1 MNISNIIGLVQTAVG
16 LSLAIGLGYTVSN
29 WFKTLATSAKNERV
43 KFALTTASQ
52 VVLKAQELVANGSVQ
67 QSDAVGNF
75 LKRIKDNG
83 YEKYF
88 TEEQALA
95 YTQQAYA
102 TNKANGTLGAVK
114 KVVSDDALKQ
124 AEAAIMPTN
133 QTGATNAV
141 VGGDVV
147 TTTKTPAQ

>member
-1 MNISNIIGLVQTAVG
+1 MTISNIIGLLQTAVG
-16 LSLAIGLGYTVSN
+16 LALAVGLGYTVSN

-52 VVLKAQELVANGSVQ
+52 VVLKAQEFIANGSVQ
-67 QSDAVGNF
+67 QSDAVANF

-95 YTQQAYA
+95 YVKQAYA
-102 TNKANGTLGAVK
+102 TNKANGTLATVK
-114 KVVSDDALKQ
+114 PIVSDDALKQ
-124 AEAAIMPTN
+124 SEAIITGTD
-133 QTGATNAV
+133 QTGTV
-141 VGGDVV
+141 
-147 TTTKTPAQ
+147 QY

>member
-1 MNISNIIGLVQTAVG
+1 MTISNIIGLLQTAVG
-16 LSLAIGLGYTVSN
+16 VSLAIGLGYTVSN

-52 VVLKAQELVANGSVQ
+52 VVLKAQEFVANGSVQ
-67 QSDAVGNF
+67 QSDAVSNF

-95 YTQQAYA
+95 YVKQAYA
-102 TNKANGTLGAVK
+102 TNKANGTLATVK
-114 KVVSDDALKQ
+114 PLVSDDALKA
-124 AEAAIMPTN
+124 AEAVIAGKY
-133 QTGATNAV
+133 QTGTS
-141 VGGDVV
+141 
-147 TTTKTPAQ
+147 QLSE

>member
-1 MNISNIIGLVQTAVG
+1 MTINNIIGLLQTAVG
-16 LSLAIGLGYTVSN
+16 VSLAIGLGYTVSN

-52 VVLKAQELVANGSVQ
+52 VVLKAQEFIANGSVQ
-67 QSDAVGNF
+67 QSDAVSNF

-95 YTQQAYA
+95 YVKQAYA
-102 TNKANGTLGAVK
+102 TNKANGTLGTVK
-114 KVVSDDALKQ
+114 SLVSDGQLQ
-124 AEAAIMPTN
+124 EAEA
-133 QTGATNAV
+133 
-141 VGGDVV
+141 VV
-147 TTTKTPAQ
+147 TPNNQIDFVTTPEAPAQ

>member
-1 MNISNIIGLVQTAVG
+1 MTINNIIGLVQTAVG
-16 LSLAIGLGYTVSN
+16 ISLSIGLGYTVSN

-52 VVLKAQELVANGSVQ
+52 VVLKAQEFIANGSVQ
-67 QSDAVGNF
+67 QSDAVSNF

-95 YTQQAYA
+95 YVKQAYA
-102 TNKANGTLGAVK
+102 TNKANGSLATVKTL
-114 KVVSDDALKQ
+114 VSDDSLKE
-124 AEAAIMPTN
+124 AEAVVAPTN
-133 QTGATNAV
+133 QTGV
-141 VGGDVV
+141 I
-147 TTTKTPAQ
+147 TTTEVPAQ

>member
-1 MNISNIIGLVQTAVG
+1 MNISNIIGLLQTAVG
-16 LSLAIGLGYTVSN
+16 VALAIGMGYTVSN

-52 VVLKAQELVANGSVQ
+52 VVLRAQEFMANGSVQ
-67 QSDAVGNF
+67 QSDAVANF

-95 YTQQAYA
+95 YVKQAYA
-102 TNKANGTLGAVK
+102 TNKANGTLATVK
-114 KVVSDDALKQ
+114 PLVSDDALKA
-124 AEAAIMPTN
+124 AEAVIAGKD
-133 QTGATNAV
+133 QTGTS
-141 VGGDVV
+141 
-147 TTTKTPAQ
+147 QLSE

>member
-1 MNISNIIGLVQTAVG
+1 MTISNIIGLLQTAVG
-16 LSLAIGLGYTVSN
+16 VSLAVGLGYTVSN

-52 VVLKAQELVANGSVQ
+52 VVLKAQEFIANGSVQ
-67 QSDAVGNF
+67 QSDAVSNF

-95 YTQQAYA
+95 YVKQAYA
-102 TNKANGTLGAVK
+102 TNKANGSLGAVK
-114 KVVSDDALKQ
+114 PIVSDEQLKQ
-124 AEAAIMPTN
+124 AEAVVTQAN
-133 QTGATNAV
+133 QTGITSI
-141 VGGDVV
+141 
-147 TTTKTPAQ
+147 

>member
-1 MNISNIIGLVQTAVG
+1 MNINNIIGLVQTGVG
-16 LSLAIGLGYTVSN
+16 VALALGLGYTVSN
-29 WFKTLATSAKNERV
+29 WFNTLAISAKNERV

-52 VVLKAQELVANGSVQ
+52 VVLKAQELVANGSAQ
-67 QSDAVGNF
+67 QADAVSNL

-95 YTQQAYA
+95 YIKQAYA

-114 KVVSDDALKQ
+114 PIVSDDALKQ
-124 AEAAIMPTN
+124 AEAVVTQSN
-133 QTGATNAV
+133 QTGT
-141 VGGDVV
+141 
-147 TTTKTPAQ
+147 AQ

>member
-1 MNISNIIGLVQTAVG
+1 MTINNIIGLLQTAVG
-16 LSLAIGLGYTVSN
+16 VSLAIGLGYTVSN

-52 VVLKAQELVANGSVQ
+52 VVLKAQEFIANGSVQ
-67 QSDAVGNF
+67 QSDAVSNL

-95 YTQQAYA
+95 YVKQAYA
-102 TNKANGTLGAVK
+102 TNKANGTLGTVK
-114 KVVSDDALKQ
+114 SIVADDKLKE
-124 AEAAIMPTN
+124 AEAVVTPTN
-133 QTGATNAV
+133 QIGF
-141 VGGDVV
+141 V
-147 TTTKTPAQ
+147 TTPEAPAQ

>member
-1 MNISNIIGLVQTAVG
+1 MNINNIIGLLQTGIG
-16 LSLAIGLGYTVSN
+16 LALAIGLGYTVSN

-52 VVLKAQELVANGSVQ
+52 VVLKAQELVGNGSVQ
-67 QSDAVGNF
+67 QSDAVANF

-114 KVVSDDALKQ
+114 PVVSDDALKQ
-124 AEAAIMPTN
+124 AETVVTPTN
-133 QTGATNAV
+133 QTG
-141 VGGDVV
+141 
-147 TTTKTPAQ
+147 TTSI

>member
-1 MNISNIIGLVQTAVG
+1 MTIDNIIGLLQTAVG
-16 LSLAIGLGYTVSN
+16 ASLAIGLGYTVSN

-52 VVLKAQELVANGSVQ
+52 VVLKAQEFIANGSVQ
-67 QSDAVGNF
+67 QSDAVSNF

-95 YTQQAYA
+95 YVKQAYA
-102 TNKANGTLGAVK
+102 TNKANGSLATVK
-114 KVVSDDALKQ
+114 PLVSDEALKE
-124 AEAAIMPTN
+124 AEAVIASKN
-133 QTGATNAV
+133 QTGF
-141 VGGDVV
+141 D
-147 TTTKTPAQ
+147 TTTEVPAQ

>member
-1 MNISNIIGLVQTAVG
+1 MTINNIIGLLQTAVG
-16 LSLAIGLGYTVSN
+16 VSLAIGLGYTVSN

-52 VVLKAQELVANGSVQ
+52 VVLKAQEFIANGSVQ
-67 QSDAVGNF
+67 QSDAVSNF

-95 YTQQAYA
+95 YVKQAYA
-102 TNKANGTLGAVK
+102 TNKANGTLGTVK
-114 KVVSDDALKQ
+114 SLVSDGKLQ
-124 AEAAIMPTN
+124 EAEA
-133 QTGATNAV
+133 
-141 VGGDVV
+141 VV
-147 TTTKTPAQ
+147 TPNNQIGFVTTPEAPAQ

>member
-1 MNISNIIGLVQTAVG
+1 MTINNIIGLLQTAVG
-16 LSLAIGLGYTVSN
+16 VALAIGMGYTVSN

-52 VVLKAQELVANGSVQ
+52 VVLRAQEFMANGSVQ
-67 QSDAVGNF
+67 QSDAVSNL

-95 YTQQAYA
+95 YVKQAYA
-102 TNKANGTLGAVK
+102 TNKADGTLGAVK
-114 KVVSDDALKQ
+114 PLVSDDALKE
-124 AEAAIMPTN
+124 AEAVVTGTD
-133 QTGATNAV
+133 QTGGN
-141 VGGDVV
+141 
-147 TTTKTPAQ
+147 

>member
-1 MNISNIIGLVQTAVG
+1 MTINNIIGLLQTAVG
-16 LSLAIGLGYTVSN
+16 VSLAIGLGYTVSN

-52 VVLKAQELVANGSVQ
+52 VVLKAQEFIANGSIQ
-67 QSDAVGNF
+67 QSDAVSNL

-95 YTQQAYA
+95 YVKQAYA
-102 TNKANGTLGAVK
+102 TNKANGTLGTVK
-114 KVVSDDALKQ
+114 SIVAEKVV
-124 AEAAIMPTN
+124 T
-133 QTGATNAV
+133 ATNNKAAAP
-141 VGGDVV
+141 
-147 TTTKTPAQ
+147 TEAE

>member
-1 MNISNIIGLVQTAVG
+1 MTIDNIIGLVQTAVG
-16 LSLAIGLGYTVSN
+16 VSLAIGLGYTVSN

-52 VVLKAQELVANGSVQ
+52 VVLKAQEFIANGSVQ
-67 QSDAVGNF
+67 QSDAVSNF

-95 YTQQAYA
+95 YVKQAYA
-102 TNKANGTLGAVK
+102 TNKANGSLATVK
-114 KVVSDDALKQ
+114 PLVSDEALKE
-124 AEAAIMPTN
+124 AEAVVAPTN
-133 QTGATNAV
+133 QTGV
-141 VGGDVV
+141 I
-147 TTTKTPAQ
+147 TTTEVPAQ

>member
-1 MNISNIIGLVQTAVG
+1 MTISNIIGLLQTAVG
-16 LSLAIGLGYTVSN
+16 VSLAIGLGYTVSN

-52 VVLKAQELVANGSVQ
+52 VVLKAQELIGNGSIQ
-67 QSDAVGNF
+67 QADAVSNL

-95 YTQQAYA
+95 YVKQAYA
-102 TNKANGTLGAVK
+102 TNKSNGTLGTVK
-114 KVVSDDALKQ
+114 PNVSDEQLKQ
-124 AEAAIMPTN
+124 DEALITRTN
-133 QTGATNAV
+133 QTGF
-141 VGGDVV
+141 

>member
-1 MNISNIIGLVQTAVG
+1 MTISNIIGLLQTAVG
-16 LSLAIGLGYTVSN
+16 VSLAIGLGYTVSN

-52 VVLKAQELVANGSVQ
+52 VVLKAQEFIANGSVQ
-67 QSDAVGNF
+67 QSDAVSNF

-95 YTQQAYA
+95 YVKQAYA
-102 TNKANGTLGAVK
+102 TNKANGTLGTVK
-114 KVVSDDALKQ
+114 SLVSDGKLQ
-124 AEAAIMPTN
+124 EAEA
-133 QTGATNAV
+133 
-141 VGGDVV
+141 VV
-147 TTTKTPAQ
+147 TPNNQIGFVTTPEAPAQ